1 MADDNYSYMIVS
13 FMDEDIKVEDVNYS
27 EEVDT
32 EKKYATDSPYAYR
45 VKLGEESI
53 SVTLDGVDP
62 NHKQLFDEAKANQ
75 RGNINSLPNLALY
88 DLDYSTGKVRE
99 HKVFLNCFINKLEY
113 KQSDGTFSVDIE
125 CFKIQRT
132 STYN

>member
-13 FMDEDIKVEDVNYS
+13 FQDTDLKVEDVSYS

-62 NHKQLFDEAKANQ
+62 NHRKLFEEAKANQ

-88 DLDYSTGKVRE
+88 DLDYATGKVRE
-99 HKVFLNCFINKLEY
+99 HKVFLNCFINKFEY
-113 KQSDGTFSVDIE
+113 KQSDGTFSVDME
-125 CFKIQRT
+125 CFKIQRNT
-132 STYN
+132 S